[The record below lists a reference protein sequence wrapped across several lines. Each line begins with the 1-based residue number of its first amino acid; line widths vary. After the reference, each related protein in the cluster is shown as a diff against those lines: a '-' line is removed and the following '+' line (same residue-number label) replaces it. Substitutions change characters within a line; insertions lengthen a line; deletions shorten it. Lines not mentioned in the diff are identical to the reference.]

1 MQTRKIVLIAAISFL
16 SIGCNR
22 QTPEEQVNQSKL
34 LAENGNVK
42 EAEIKLKNVI
52 SENAESLYARF
63 VLGEL
68 YLESGL
74 ASAAEKEF
82 KLTLD
87 GKYRYEE
94 SLNFLLAA
102 LLYQNAFGEMI
113 EVIQSNPSATS
124 NVTKVYEA
132 IALTNMGK
140 QQEAKQLL
148 EDTIDLETDSIS
160 TSLQSAILND
170 IDRKTDFAI
179 EQLNAITP
187 PDELKGLFFRYLG
200 QLQLKNKDFAKA
212 VESFKAYQAHL
223 PNDNIASFVLA
234 DALVRNKEF
243 AEAEKLLSKL
253 SKIAPDNPYIN
264 KLKGVS
270 AYNLKQYE
278 PAKYAMEKVLD
289 FEPNDYLANTIAG
302 ASSYMLGKFEQA
314 HTHLVSANAVANK
327 NEAVTRMLAD
337 VKVRLGYYEAA
348 YETTSNLHSF
358 KPEDKDLL
366 LRLGL
371 GLINAGEEE
380 KVESTLKSLEPLVKN
395 DGNALARLGTL
406 KLYIDDPRGLVDLS
420 LANELQ
426 KNDFTQAA
434 LIQGYIEEKE
444 FEKASDVATKWVEV
458 SPTSLDAQKWA
469 ARLAL
474 INNDYLLAQKHYK
487 TLITIAPYNIEATN
501 FLISKLLEDDK
512 ISEALNLYR
521 DLVNNAKPLNT
532 STLQKYYLLEKAFGS
547 ESLGI
552 DTLNR
557 LTDNAPQNAQIRL
570 AYAYALMDV
579 GRSTD
584 AREVLE
590 AIEVD
595 GSLPDAYWQLL
606 AETYLVESKRQHA
619 DAIYKRWRIEEP
631 SNFKAWVFPVALD
644 LKEKDYSLAAR
655 NSEKAL
661 QRFPDNIA
669 LQLIKVEANLMQK
682 NLREAEIT
690 FDRLPSKASQFS
702 LYNKLKGNI
711 DYARG
716 NFESSETS
724 LRKYYKFSPDS
735 STALLLA
742 NTLSRQ
748 NRETESFQFLEE
760 HVRDHPNDDKV
771 KLRLAVRYSE
781 KNPSR
786 AIALYTELNRKLS
799 ENYVIKNNLA
809 WLYKNEGKLNDAIE
823 LAEEALSLKP
833 DSTTI
838 LHTLTTIYMEK
849 NDFNQANKYL
859 EMLLKVEPNNEK
871 ALALLNELQNI

>member
-1 MQTRKIVLIAAISFL
+1 MQTRKMALIATISFL
-16 SIGCNR
+16 LIGCDR
-22 QTPEEQVNQSKL
+22 QTPEEQVRQSQL

-102 LLYQNAFGEMI
+102 LLYQNAFEEMVEI
-113 EVIQSNPSATS
+113 IQSNPSATS
-124 NVTKVYEA
+124 NITKVYEA

-140 QQEAKQLL
+140 HQEAKQLL

-160 TSLQSAILND
+160 TSFQSAILND
-170 IDRKTDFAI
+170 IGRHTASAI
-179 EQLNAITP
+179 EQLSAIIP

-200 QLQLKNKDFAKA
+200 QLHLKNKDFAKA
-212 VESFKAYQAHL
+212 VESFRAYQAHL

-253 SKIAPDNPYIN
+253 SKISPDNPYIN

-314 HTHLVSANAVANK
+314 HTHLVSAHAVANE
-327 NEAVTRMLAD
+327 NEAITRMLAD
-337 VKVRLGYYEAA
+337 VKVRLGYFEAA
-348 YETTSNLHSF
+348 YETTSNLKSF
-358 KPEDKDLL
+358 GPEDKDLL

-395 DGNALARLGTL
+395 DGKALARLGTL

-420 LANELQ
+420 LATELEQ
-426 KNDFTQAA
+426 NDFTQAA
-434 LIQGYIEEKE
+434 LIQGYIEEE
-444 FEKASDVATKWVEV
+444 ELEKASKMATKWVDA
-458 SPTSLDAQKWA
+458 SPKSVDAQKWA

-474 INNDYLLAQKHYK
+474 LNNNDFLAQEHYS
-487 TLITIAPYNIEATN
+487 TVITIDPYNIEATN
-501 FLISKLLEDDK
+501 FLISQLLEDDK
-512 ISEALNLYR
+512 TTEALNLYR

-532 STLQKYYLLEKAFGS
+532 NTLQKYYFLEKAFGS
-547 ESLGI
+547 ENVGI

-557 LTDNAPQNAQIRL
+557 LKDSAPQNAQIRL

-579 GRSTD
+579 NRSTD

-590 AIEVD
+590 AIKVD

-606 AETYLVESKRQHA
+606 AETYLVEDKRQDA
-619 DAIYKRWRIEEP
+619 DTIYKRWRIEEP
-631 SNFKAWVFPVALD
+631 SNFKAWAFPVALD
-644 LKEKDYSLAAR
+644 LKEKNYSLAAR

-669 LQLIKVEANLMQK
+669 LQLIKIEANLMLK
-682 NLREAEIT
+682 NLREAKIT
-690 FDRLPSKASQFS
+690 FDRLPSNASQYS

-716 NFESSETS
+716 NFGSSEAS
-724 LRKYYKFSPDS
+724 LRKYYRFSPDS
-735 STALLLA
+735 STALLLS
-742 NTLSRQ
+742 NTLLRQ
-748 NRETESFQFLEE
+748 NKETESFKFLEK
-760 HVRDHPNDDKV
+760 HLHDHPNDDKV
-771 KLRLAVRYSE
+771 KLRLAARYSD
-781 KNPSR
+781 KNPNR
-786 AIALYTELNRKLS
+786 AIALYTELNNKLS

-809 WLYKNEGKLNDAIE
+809 WLYKNEGKLNDATK

-833 DSTTI
+833 NSTQI
-838 LHTLTTIYMEK
+838 LHTLTIIYMEK
-849 NDFNQANKYL
+849 NDRDQAKKYL
-859 EMLLKVEPNNEK
+859 DMLLKVEPSNEK
-871 ALALLNELQNI
+871 ALDLLNKLQNI